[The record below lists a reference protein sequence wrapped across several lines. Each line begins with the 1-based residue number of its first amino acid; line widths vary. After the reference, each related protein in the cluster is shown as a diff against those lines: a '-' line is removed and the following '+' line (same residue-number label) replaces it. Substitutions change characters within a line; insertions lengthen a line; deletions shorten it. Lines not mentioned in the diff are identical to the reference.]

1 MGILERLGLRKSA
14 LDAPD
19 TTYETHS
26 DFLELAAAIPDKT
39 VEQLWREQP
48 HLRTVTSFIARMV
61 ATVSMHVYERLEDGG
76 RARVRGTYLAELMHK
91 PNEFETAY
99 RFIYDSVMDF
109 CLYDEFI
116 WYLDDNPARDT
127 RFHLYRIP
135 PQWVV
140 HTRWDDPWQ
149 LTHLG
154 VNFPTREPVIWL
166 PGERIIR
173 SHGYSPSSVRAGD
186 SPINALRGV
195 LKEQIESAA
204 YRAQLWHNG
213 PRLGGVITRPQGANW
228 DAVARRRFKQSWQST
243 YAGTGSGA
251 GGVPVLEDG
260 MEFKPFHLRAQDEQ
274 VVEMT
279 KLSLSTVAQVYHINP
294 TMVGLLDNANYSN
307 VREFRMSLYGDSLGP
322 MMKQIEELIN
332 FELLPRLA
340 ALDHTLDPRQVYVEF
355 NIEERLR
362 GRFEEQ
368 AAVTSTAVG
377 GPWMT
382 RNEARVMNNLPKLDG
397 GDELIV
403 PLNVSTGPGDDE
415 QESFTPPGDADEEAP
430 S

>member
-1 MGILERLGLRKSA
+1 MGILERLGLRSSA
-14 LDAPD
+14 LDAPTD
-19 TTYETHS
+19 SRYETHINFV
-26 DFLELAAAIPDKT
+26 DLAAAVPEMT

-61 ATVSMHVYERLEDGG
+61 ATVSLHVYERMEDGG
-76 RARVRGTYLAELMHK
+76 RARVRDSYLAQLMHK
-91 PNEFETAY
+91 PNEFQTLY
-99 RFIYDSVMDF
+99 RFLFDSVMDF
-109 CLYDEFI
+109 CLYDEFV
-116 WYLDDNPARDT
+116 WYIDEDPT
-127 RFHLYRIP
+127 RTDRFRMYRIP
-135 PQWVV
+135 PSWIV
-140 HTRWDDPWQ
+140 HTKWDDPWH
-149 LTHLG
+149 LTHVA
-154 VNFPTREPVIWL
+154 VNFPTREPLVWL
-166 PGERIIR
+166 DGDRIIR
-173 SHGYSPSSVRAGD
+173 SHGYSPSSVRYGD

-213 PRLGGVITRPQGANW
+213 PRLGGVITRPQDAKW

-243 YAGTGSGA
+243 YAGSGSGA

-260 MEFKPFHLRAQDEQ
+260 MEFKPFHLKAQDEQ

-279 KLSLSTVAQVYHINP
+279 KLSLSTVAQVYHVNP

-307 VREFRMSLYGDSLGP
+307 VKEFRQSLYGDSLGP
-322 MMKQIEELIN
+322 MMKQIEELLN

-340 ALDHTLDPRQVYVEF
+340 ALDHTIDPSEVYLEF

-382 RNEARVMNNLPKLDG
+382 RNEARVMNNLPKVDG

-403 PLNVSTGPGDDE
+403 PLNVSTGGDEDY
-415 QESFTPPGDADEEAP
+415 STPDGADEEAP
-430 S
+430 R